1 MIQDPWQTNGP
12 FRLAL
17 AITIGVWLALAF
29 VSSVLVTGGL
39 VGPGTPLPTPAPGW
53 P

>member
-1 MIQDPWQTNGP
+1 MIQDPWHTNGP

-17 AITIGVWLALAF
+17 AITIGVWLVLAL
-29 VSSVLVTGGL
+29 VSSVLVTAG
-39 VGPGTPLPTPAPGW
+39 VAGPEALLPTPLPGW